1 MMDPQKGICTEWTQL
16 EVDASRDATETFGPL
31 HQYGIHG
38 DNDNALDY
46 IPKFSASGG
55 LVPDAHRT
63 GQFMQT
69 FSGRKFWPLDA
80 RVEDVEITDIAHSLS
95 MQCRYAGH
103 CIRFYSVA
111 EHSVIIAQWLLDQGY
126 GADVALC
133 GLLHDST
140 EAYLVDLPRPVKA
153 DMQRYKQAEIQL
165 WRIIAEV
172 LDLPEELPAIV
183 HEADDR
189 ILADEIAQNMRWM
202 PWHDEHKN
210 PLGVELEFWG
220 PEHAEAKFLK
230 MFVRLV
236 RQIERVAA

>member
-1 MMDPQKGICTEWTQL
+1 MMEQQKGICKEWAQL
-16 EVDASRDATETFGPL
+16 EVDVGHDATETFGPL

-38 DNDNALDY
+38 DNDNA
-46 IPKFSASGG
+46 PSA
-55 LVPDAHRT
+55 RT

-103 CIRFYSVA
+103 CQQFYSVA
-111 EHSVIIAQWLLDQGY
+111 EHSVLIAHWLLDQGH
-126 GADVALC
+126 GAEVALC
-133 GLLHDST
+133 GLLHDAT

-153 DMQRYKQAEIQL
+153 DMSRYKQAEIQL

-183 HEADDR
+183 HEADER
-189 ILADEIAQNMRWM
+189 ILADEIAQNMMWM
-202 PWHDEHKN
+202 DWHDEHKN
-210 PLGVELEFWG
+210 PLGVELEFWE
-220 PEHAEAKFLK
+220 PYRAEAKFLK

-236 RQIERVAA
+236 QQIEQVAA